1 VSVTVPDAL
10 TGDAFA
16 SLVNSRFRLFA
27 GPESVMQV
35 ELIEFKG
42 GSKSAHDEAFSIVF
56 RAPVEAPLEQR
67 IYRLEH
73 ESMGAFEL
81 FLVPIGKSPEGV
93 RYEAVFNRV
102 IDQIPGGG

>member
-1 VSVTVPDAL
+1 VSVTVDNAL
-10 TGDAFA
+10 TADEFA
-16 SLVNSRFRLFA
+16 SQVNSRFRLIA
-27 GPESVMQV
+27 GPESAMDV
-35 ELIEFKG
+35 ELIEFTA
-42 GSKSAHDEAFSIVF
+42 GSKSAHQEAFSIVF

-93 RYEAVFNRV
+93 SYEAVFNRA
-102 IDQIPGGG
+102 IDQTPGGE

>member
-1 VSVTVPDAL
+1 MVAEQLS
-10 TGDAFA
+10 GDAFA
-16 SLVNSRFRLFA
+16 SRVNSRFRLIV
-27 GPESVMQV
+27 GPEAVM
-35 ELIEFKG
+35 EMDLIEFTS
-42 GSKSAHDEAFSIVF
+42 GSKSSHHEAFSIVF
-56 RAPVEAPLEQR
+56 RAPVDAPLEQR